1 MVPVKAVKWGW
12 GWREEEVTL
21 EIPPPNGRTG
31 KEFAALHSDW
41 LLVNCQQDKLGP
53 FFKLHM
59 NCIPGKFS
67 MY

>member
-1 MVPVKAVKWGW
+1 MDKIQGDKKQI
-12 GWREEEVTL
+12 L
-21 EIPPPNGRTG
+21 PPDGRTG